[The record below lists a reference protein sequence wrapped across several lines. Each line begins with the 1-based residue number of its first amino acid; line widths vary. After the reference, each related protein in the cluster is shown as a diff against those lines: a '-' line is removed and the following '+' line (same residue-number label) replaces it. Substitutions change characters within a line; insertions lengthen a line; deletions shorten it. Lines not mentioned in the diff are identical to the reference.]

1 VPRSFTVVLLVT
13 VVACGG
19 NDDRPVRDWTPDDHG
34 RPDPG
39 TIDRSRVPQ
48 GEEPEEPEGDPAVRA
63 AAALYRVSCASC
75 HGPTGRGDGP
85 ARPPGAQM
93 PDFASAEW
101 QAGVTDER
109 MAESIR
115 LGQGL
120 MPPFGDRI
128 RPQGIEALVVHIRG
142 LGGAR
147 PAPPGP
153 EPPPQEQP
161 PPPDGQPPELPP
173 GHP

>member
-1 VPRSFTVVLLVT
+1 VPRSLTVVLLLT
-13 VVACGG
+13 VACGG
-19 NDDRPVRDWTPDDHG
+19 NDDRPIREWTPDDHG

-48 GEEPEEPEGDPAVRA
+48 GEEPEEEPDGDPAMRA

-85 ARPPGAQM
+85 ARPPGAQL

-128 RPQGIEALVVHIRG
+128 RPQGIEALVRHIRV
-142 LGGAR
+142 LGGAE
-147 PAPPGP
+147 PPPPGP
-153 EPPPQEQP
+153 QPPEEQP
-161 PPPDGQPPELPP
+161 QELPP